1 MKSSKTSSNLSSCI
15 NHCWEILKS
24 SIIQKILREGL
35 IFFWTK
41 FHHFSWKAADFIF
54 MLFFY
59 FKTIF
64 LNDIFF
70 GIGSL
75 ITQISRYH
83 NLKSCRFCIKFPLL
97 FIVCFHLKILAL
109 IISQVCLFVTK
120 LPLKT
125 EIFRGSLH
133 LLSRKGNVV
142 LNIF

>member
-1 MKSSKTSSNLSSCI
+1 MCMIFYTLTVPYNVA
-15 NHCWEILKS
+15 
-24 SIIQKILREGL
+24 L
-35 IFFWTK
+35 I
-41 FHHFSWKAADFIF
+41 
-54 MLFFY
+54 
-59 FKTIF
+59 
-64 LNDIFF
+64 IFF

-75 ITQISRYH
+75 FTQISRYH

-125 EIFRGSLH
+125 EVFRGSLH
-133 LLSRKGNVV
+133 LISRKGNVV